1 MTTLTYN
8 IPAVNCGHYKMT
20 IERKVSELSGI
31 ASVSVDVSAKQAI
44 IKFDSPTT
52 KVEIE
57 ALLAEIGYPPESQQ
71 KEV

>member
-20 IERKVSELSGI
+20 IEREVSELSGV
-31 ASVSVDVSAKQAI
+31 ASVSVDVGSKQAV
-44 IKFDSPTT
+44 IKFDSPAT